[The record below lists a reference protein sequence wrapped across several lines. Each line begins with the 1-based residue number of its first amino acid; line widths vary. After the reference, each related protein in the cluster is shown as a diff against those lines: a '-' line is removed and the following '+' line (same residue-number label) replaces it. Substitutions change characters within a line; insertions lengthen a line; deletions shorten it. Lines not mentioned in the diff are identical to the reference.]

1 MAEGDLGIWAVFEQ
15 VEGGVQAFHLKGA
28 GCPRVQ
34 GWSSYLPLGCTPLLI
49 QRTFTEHL
57 P

>member
-1 MAEGDLGIWAVFEQ
+1 MQEGDLGVWAVLGQ
-15 VEGGVQAFHLKGA
+15 VEGGVQAFQLKGA

-34 GWSSYLPLGCTPLLI
+34 GWSSYLPLGCAPSFI
-49 QRTFTEHL
+49 QRTFTEGL